1 MNLER
6 FLAVREPLWGELERL
21 ATSSR
26 GRAERLGPQGALR
39 LGELYRMAAADLAV
53 ARRRWPTDPSVVR
66 LENLVGRARSLVY
79 QSTARRASLRSF
91 FGSHYWRL
99 IAERPVALLI
109 AAALLFGP
117 GLLAGAWSLQ
127 DPGEAQGLVPVQYR
141 SVTEPRDAG
150 ADLGLSVEE
159 QAAFSGAIFTNNI
172 QVTFLAFA
180 GGIAAGLGT
189 ALLLAYNGVLLGTV
203 AGLSIQAGNGS
214 ALYQLVVA
222 HGVLELSCI
231 VVAGAAG
238 LRLGWALIEPGT
250 RSRSAALASQARSA
264 VLVVLGT
271 MPWLVLAGLVEG
283 FLTPAGTGTAVVTT
297 VGFALGIIYWM
308 LVVVRGSLVPTDEP
322 SVSRADRHQRRLLP
336 ANRARLR

>member
-6 FLAVREPLWGELERL
+6 FLAVREPVWNELEQL

-53 ARRRWPTDPSVVR
+53 ARRRWPTDPSVAR

-79 QSTARRASLRSF
+79 QSTSRRASLRSF

-99 IAERPVALLI
+99 TAERPIALLV

-127 DPGEAQGLVPVQYR
+127 DPGAAGGLVPAQYR

-159 QAAFSGAIFTNNI
+159 QAAFSSAIFTNNI

-189 ALLLAYNGVLLGTV
+189 ALLLVYNGVLLGTV
-203 AGLSIQAGNGS
+203 AGLSIQAGNGG

-222 HGVLELSCI
+222 HGILELSCI
-231 VVAGAAG
+231 VVGGAAG

-250 RSRSAALASQARSA
+250 RSRRAALASQARSA

-283 FLTPAGTGTAVVTT
+283 FLTPAGTGTGVVTT
-297 VGFALGIIYWM
+297 VGFALGIVYWM
-308 LVVVRGSLVPTDEP
+308 LVVVRGSIVPTDVP
-322 SVSRADRHQRRLLP
+322 SV
-336 ANRARLR
+336 

>member
-6 FLAVREPLWGELERL
+6 FLAVREPVWNELEQL

-53 ARRRWPTDPSVVR
+53 ARRRWPTDPSVAR

-79 QSTARRASLRSF
+79 QSTSRRASLRSF
-91 FGSHYWRL
+91 FGSDYWRL
-99 IAERPVALLI
+99 TAERPIALLV

-127 DPGEAQGLVPVQYR
+127 DPGAAGGLVPAQYR

-159 QAAFSGAIFTNNI
+159 QAAFSSAIFTNNI

-189 ALLLAYNGVLLGTV
+189 ALLLVYNGVLLGTV
-203 AGLSIQAGNGS
+203 AGLSIQAGNGG

-222 HGVLELSCI
+222 HGILELSCI
-231 VVAGAAG
+231 VVGGAAG

-250 RSRSAALASQARSA
+250 RSRRAALASQARSA

-283 FLTPAGTGTAVVTT
+283 FLTPAGTGTGVVTT
-297 VGFALGIIYWM
+297 VGFALGIVYWM
-308 LVVVRGSLVPTDEP
+308 LVVVRGSIVPTDVP
-322 SVSRADRHQRRLLP
+322 SV
-336 ANRARLR
+336 